1 MTDNI
6 SILEKRLKK
15 LENKVSTIKDNYEEM
30 DNNIEDIY
38 DTINNLK
45 TLDSFETIETNC
57 DSRNKNAHPNANP
70 NASANA
76 SYNASYN
83 ECMKKNE
90 NQISKYIDTIT
101 SNSTYTL
108 QEITSMKAK
117 CITFYNKLL
126 QNQPQIQ
133 DESLK
138 EHIYYFIDKTDEQ
151 RQIILDNL
159 EKVLTL
165 SDKKT
170 PRLFK
175 ILDSNLAT
183 YNKKIALNKLHILE
197 TMQKSDSEYFKI
209 SQWLDTFLEIPFNT
223 YKTPSYMDTQIT
235 TNTRNT

>member
-70 NASANA
+70 NSNPTE
-76 SYNASYN
+76 SYKAIYN

-90 NQISKYIDTIT
+90 NQINKYIDTIT

-117 CITFYNKLL
+117 CKM
-126 QNQPQIQ
+126 
-133 DESLK
+133 
-138 EHIYYFIDKTDEQ
+138 
-151 RQIILDNL
+151 NL
-159 EKVLTL
+159 
-165 SDKKT
+165 
-170 PRLFK
+170 
-175 ILDSNLAT
+175 
-183 YNKKIALNKLHILE
+183 
-197 TMQKSDSEYFKI
+197 
-209 SQWLDTFLEIPFNT
+209 
-223 YKTPSYMDTQIT
+223 
-235 TNTRNT
+235 